1 MTDSAIATDIHK
13 ALDVHL
19 DRRTE
24 FTLDLVLLVDLS
36 ADLGNLTV
44 VPVTNLDGRIDAA
57 LLEDS
62 LSRRASDT
70 EDIGKTYLSLFVV
83 R

>member
-24 FTLDLVLLVDLS
+24 LTFDLVLFIDLET
-36 ADLGNLTV
+36 DLGNLIV
-44 VPVTNLDGRIDAA
+44 IPVTNLDGRIDSA
-57 LLEDS
+57 LLKNP
-62 LSRRASDT
+62 LC
-70 EDIGKTYLSLFVV
+70 
-83 R
+83 